1 MFNSLESLNVAIFE
15 SLSAFNGRRMNGR
28 SLSRREQIEAEY
40 LRPLPAIRHQMK
52 ERRSATVMRNCYVTF
67 KLHHYSMPKEYIG
80 KRVEIVYDADTL
92 EIYHGLR
99 LVTTHQRDDTPYSYT
114 TKDAHGLPGRHGSYE
129 KDLEQIYERAGQTD
143 NVLLLYLRKVAE
155 LKKYPPRRSVH
166 AEASWRWRRP
176 RAGTVGGGKR
186 MRHATAPIRISGD
199 KADP

>member
-15 SLSAFNGRRMNGR
+15 SLSVFNGRRMNGR

-92 EIYHGLR
+92 KIYHGLR
-99 LVTTHQRDDTPYSYT
+99 LVTTHQRDDTLYAYT
-114 TKDAHGLPGRHGSYE
+114 TKDAHRLPGRHGSYE
-129 KDLEQIYERAGQTD
+129 NKINLIIY
-143 NVLLLYLRKVAE
+143 
-155 LKKYPPRRSVH
+155 
-166 AEASWRWRRP
+166 
-176 RAGTVGGGKR
+176 
-186 MRHATAPIRISGD
+186 
-199 KADP
+199 